1 MRLYKQC
8 NIDAPAN
15 PSDAVSATNRRISAL
30 MKGHRWSWQGEDLC
44 FLPERA
50 VWRASGRALMVADL
64 HLGKAEVF
72 QAHGIPLPSDG
83 DRGTL
88 NPLLELCHA
97 LAPERLILLGDV
109 IHARVGLTPPLRQT
123 LQSLPQ
129 LCNCEVLFIGGNHD
143 RHAWI
148 DGLPQC
154 PSQRLGELWLSNA
167 PEPPPAPGLLNIC
180 GHLHPMARLR
190 GRADRLRLPCFAFD
204 PDGPRLV
211 IPAFGELTGGH
222 DCGERYMQWLVAD
235 DAIVPWF
242 DRLPQ
247 NQGQQSA

>member
-1 MRLYKQC
+1 
-8 NIDAPAN
+8 
-15 PSDAVSATNRRISAL
+15 
-30 MKGHRWSWQGEDLC
+30 MKGQRWSWRGEELC

-50 VWRASGRALMVADL
+50 VWREMGRALMVADL

-88 NPLLELCHA
+88 NPLLELCHS

-109 IHARVGLTPPLRQT
+109 IHGREGLTPPLRQA

-154 PSQRLGELWLSNA
+154 PSQRLGELWLSHA
-167 PEPPPAPGLLNIC
+167 PDHPRSGSSEHLRPSAPHGST
-180 GHLHPMARLR
+180 AV
-190 GRADRLRLPCFAFD
+190 RADRLRLPCFAFD

-211 IPAFGELTGGH
+211 IPAFGQLTGGH
-222 DCGERYMQWLVAD
+222 DCGERY
-235 DAIVPWF
+235 
-242 DRLPQ
+242 R
-247 NQGQQSA
+247 NG